1 MTGFTPGPWTVW
13 ESESDD
19 RPIYVA
25 SCVYPDGRV
34 VSIDD
39 DNADDD
45 WEIHDIC
52 TLDFDGD
59 DYETILA
66 TANLIAAAPSLLEAL
81 ERVMEHARNPRGGV
95 CLLCGW
101 AVGHDHN
108 APCGEAIELIMVA
121 RGEVVPGA

>member
-59 DYETILA
+59 DYETTLA
-66 TANLIAAAPSLLEAL
+66 TANLIAAAPSLFEALEHALEAL
-81 ERVMEHARNPRGGV
+81 RNETAEHAATVLIREG
-95 CLLCGW
+95 LL
-101 AVGHDHN
+101 
-108 APCGEAIELIMVA
+108 AIALA
-121 RGEVVPGA
+121 RGDITGKE